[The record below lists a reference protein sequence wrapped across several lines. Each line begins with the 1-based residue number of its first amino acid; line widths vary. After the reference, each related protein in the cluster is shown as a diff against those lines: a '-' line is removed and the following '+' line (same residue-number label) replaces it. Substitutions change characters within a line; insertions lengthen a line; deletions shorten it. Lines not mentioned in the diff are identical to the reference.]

1 MPKRFIAARRF
12 CIMGNDALR
21 QSGSSVVADRE
32 EKVQALEG
40 QAERKLM
47 TPRVSFGMPVYN
59 GERFVSEAL
68 DSLLAQTY
76 QNFEIVIADNAST
89 DRTEEI
95 CRAYEARDPRVRYF
109 RNGKNIGAA
118 GNHNRVVELSTGEF
132 FMWMAH
138 DDICTALYVEKCL
151 AVLENDPGIVL
162 CYSKTGDIEEHG
174 RALERDNV
182 HRQLS
187 VESEHLETNSP
198 QAHLRFRDLIRLD
211 HQCEA
216 MYGVVRSRVL
226 KSTPVHGNY
235 ADADRVLLAELG
247 LYGRFYVIPEFLF
260 LHREHAQRSVE
271 LHPTRQE
278 RTVWMD
284 PTTAGKILLPHFR
297 QLGEL
302 IRCLH
307 RTRMSLKDR
316 FACYG
321 HLVKWT
327 VANRKRFSS
336 DASVALVQLI
346 RRLRRTNRGPLT
358 QG

>member
-1 MPKRFIAARRF
+1 
-12 CIMGNDALR
+12 MGNEVL
-21 QSGSSVVADRE
+21 GHADTGMLASRE
-32 EKVQALEG
+32 EKAHNLENCT
-40 QAERKLM
+40 ERKFVKPL
-47 TPRVSFGMPVYN
+47 VSFGMPVYN
-59 GERFVSEAL
+59 GERFVSESL
-68 DSLLAQTY
+68 GSLLAQTF

-95 CRAYEARDPRVRYF
+95 CRAYAARDPRIRYF
-109 RNGKNIGAA
+109 RNEKNIGAA

-138 DDICTALYVEKCL
+138 DDICTPTYVEKCL
-151 AVLENDPGIVL
+151 LVLESDPGIVL

-187 VESEHLETNSP
+187 VESHDLETNSP
-198 QAHLRFRDLIRLD
+198 RAHLRFRDLIRLD

-216 MYGVVRSRVL
+216 MYGVVRTRVL
-226 KSTPVHGNY
+226 KATPVHGNY

-247 LYGRFYVIPEFLF
+247 LRGRFYVIPEFLF
-260 LHREHAQRSVE
+260 LHREHAERSVE

-302 IRCLH
+302 ILCLH
-307 RTRMSLKDR
+307 RTPMSFKDR
-316 FACYG
+316 IACYG
-321 HLVKWT
+321 HLARWT
-327 VANRKRFSS
+327 LVNHRRFSS
-336 DASVALVQLI
+336 DVSVAVFQFL
-346 RRLRRTNRGPLT
+346 RRLRRTNRDTLAKG
-358 QG
+358 